1 MEALP
6 ASFQACL
13 SSFQLLTLQLLGRSP
28 VPDVPDYHHLLPGP
42 ALQRTDRARCRG
54 FSREQDVALAGPV
67 GHSGL
72 GKPKYWRGSVGLLTS
87 LTPRC
92 HLPSKLRPGTAA
104 AAVPADAPGPHHPAP
119 GLQHA
124 CGGRGE
130 GEDWE
135 ERKGAGRDPHVWGCR
150 WTKRGWQLCD
160 GHGENSDVTVHHLPQ
175 LLQAATNYRNGHTGQ
190 LSAITVFLLFAGS
203 LARIFTS
210 IQVSASSALQ
220 GALEPCP
227 CIAAGLKRLLP

>member
-42 ALQRTDRARCRG
+42 ALQRTDRARC
-54 FSREQDVALAGPV
+54 
-67 GHSGL
+67 
-72 GKPKYWRGSVGLLTS
+72 
-87 LTPRC
+87 

-130 GEDWE
+130 AAPGCHQLP
-135 ERKGAGRDPHVWGCR
+135 ERTHRPA
-150 WTKRGWQLCD
+150 L
-160 GHGENSDVTVHHLPQ
+160 SHH
-175 LLQAATNYRNGHTGQ
+175 R
-190 LSAITVFLLFAGS
+190 LSAVCRVLFRRPETLSWRAPSWSLLSA
-203 LARIFTS
+203 T
-210 IQVSASSALQ
+210 ASSPASSSSTGTQRPATGRKSSRAELVP
-220 GALEPCP
+220 GARSRSLPVVPPASGSFPSGPACLWDLSSFFIP
-227 CIAAGLKRLLP
+227 LRL

>member
-6 ASFQACL
+6 ASFQARL
-13 SSFQLLTLQLLGRSP
+13 SSSQLLTLQLLGRSP
-28 VPDVPDYHHLLPGP
+28 VPDVPDHHHLLPGP
-42 ALQRTDRARCRG
+42 ALQRTDRARCWG
-54 FSREQDVALAGPV
+54 FSREPAVAVAGPG

-92 HLPSKLRPGTAA
+92 HLPSKLCAGTAA

-135 ERKGAGRDPHVWGCR
+135 ERKGAGG
-150 WTKRGWQLCD
+150 RG
-160 GHGENSDVTVHHLPQ
+160 GVGSSVTDMRRIQMSPFTVSPSCSRLPP
-175 LLQAATNYRNGHTGQ
+175 TTRTD
-190 LSAITVFLLFAGS
+190 T
-203 LARIFTS
+203 R
-210 IQVSASSALQ
+210 ASSRPSPSFCCLR
-220 GALEPCP
+220 GPWPESSPLF
-227 CIAAGLKRLLP
+227 R